1 MADIEVPKDAKDSNE
16 RKVGVAIAVL
26 AIVLAVVATLGT
38 NQDNEKLAQEVSA
51 ANGYAWYQSKRIR
64 VALNE
69 STLDELA
76 IDELASPTPEQRAA
90 MTALRG
96 RLEAKNAEYKQE
108 NEQIL
113 KQADAAKAAAQD
125 ADERGNRYDQAEV
138 MLQVS
143 IVLCSITLLTGG
155 RGFLAVG
162 LLTAGGGIVAAVLAW
177 FS

>member
-1 MADIEVPKDAKDSNE
+1 M
-16 RKVGVAIAVL
+16 
-26 AIVLAVVATLGT
+26 
-38 NQDNEKLAQEVSA
+38 
-51 ANGYAWYQSKRIR
+51 
-64 VALNE
+64 ALNE

-108 NEQIL
+108 NEEIL

>member
-1 MADIEVPKDAKDSNE
+1 MAVDLLCMGEPMLEFNQLPPNPDGSN
-16 RKVGVAIAVL
+16 
-26 AIVLAVVATLGT
+26 
-38 NQDNEKLAQEVSA
+38 
-51 ANGYAWYQSKRIR
+51 
-64 VALNE
+64 
-69 STLDELA
+69 
-76 IDELASPTPEQRAA
+76 AA

-108 NEQIL
+108 NEEIL
-113 KQADAAKAAAQD
+113 KQADAAKAEAQD